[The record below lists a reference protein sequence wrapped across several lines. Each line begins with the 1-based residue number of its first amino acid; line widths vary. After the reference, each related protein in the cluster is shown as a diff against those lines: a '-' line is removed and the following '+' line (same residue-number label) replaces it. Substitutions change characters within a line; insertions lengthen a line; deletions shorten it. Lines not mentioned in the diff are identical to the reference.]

1 MGCTSRTSCLKV
13 RTGGGCCCCC
23 CCCLCCC
30 LLLPLPLR
38 HITSRRRGYGRP
50 PSLRAAVHCLRHYR
64 VLTNSTDVS
73 AVRPAAHAV
82 LRNKTFSAEKT
93 CFAAVRSFSF
103 ISDLA
108 LASAVTACGCSTAPT
123 VATAACVSRSARLGL
138 PAGGGV
144 PLPCPTSACLPTSRC
159 FNCRCDTC
167 YIGTQERRSLCTL
180 FPRVDLDLGWNQ
192 NTSSHRSDAAAAK
205 PAYRRGGNQ
214 ALPSM

>member
-1 MGCTSRTSCLKV
+1 MLRCSFISCFNIFV
-13 RTGGGCCCCC
+13 D
-23 CCCLCCC
+23 
-30 LLLPLPLR
+30 
-38 HITSRRRGYGRP
+38 HSITSFVSGHQARRCQQLWVMKVLVTKRCSMR
-50 PSLRAAVHCLRHYR
+50 SVALLAACLATLLISRQ
-64 VLTNSTDVS
+64 SG
-73 AVRPAAHAV
+73 AAATCSKACSIWSISSMSWFNAV

-159 FNCRCDTC
+159 FNCRCAPFEMYGSDMTPR
-167 YIGTQERRSLCTL
+167 TSALSLSL
-180 FPRVDLDLGWNQ
+180 WAA
-192 NTSSHRSDAAAAK
+192 SSLS
-205 PAYRRGGNQ
+205 
-214 ALPSM
+214 